1 MSTALLERDAE
12 HSQLVA
18 AVAFARAG
26 AAAAA
31 ADLTSKERK
40 AVEQAMTRD
49 LNTMVEGIADKNQCV
64 ADFNK
69 KQNDEVQLPGD
80 RSSAAPAAGRRA
92 RPASDERR
100 DERHLPGADV
110 RVRRSERAVLL
121 RGDVLLR
128 LRVLHLQRL
137 PLLRDGLGPRP

>member
-31 ADLTSKERK
+31 ADLTRKERK

-69 KQNDEVQLPGD
+69 KQNDDKFNCQVIGPPQPPQPGD
-80 RSSAAPAAGRRA
+80 EPAQPPTNAATNATCPGQTFACVGQNGLCCYAATFCCGCGCCISNDCRCCVT
-92 RPASDERR
+92 
-100 DERHLPGADV
+100 G
-110 RVRRSERAVLL
+110 
-121 RGDVLLR
+121 
-128 LRVLHLQRL
+128 
-137 PLLRDGLGPRP
+137 